1 MKKCF
6 CGVLFLLWLV
16 FSATSLCAVPR
27 IAGQIVDAESQK
39 PIDFADIFLYAKG
52 EPGPA
57 FYGSPDTQGRFMID
71 GIKDGEYTL
80 IVRLVGYDIF
90 SRPEIKLS
98 AETPP
103 VDLGVIG
110 LKPLEVGLA
119 EVEIVANKKQIVY
132 KLDKRV
138 IEASSNILSSGGT
151 AVDILQNTPSI
162 RVDAEGQVTF
172 RGSSGFAVYI
182 DGK

>member
-16 FSATSLCAVPR
+16 FSATGYAVPR

-52 EPGPA
+52 EPDPA
-57 FYGSPDTQGRFMID
+57 FYGSPDAQGRFVID

-90 SRPEIKLS
+90 S
-98 AETPP
+98 
-103 VDLGVIG
+103 
-110 LKPLEVGLA
+110 
-119 EVEIVANKKQIVY
+119 
-132 KLDKRV
+132 
-138 IEASSNILSSGGT
+138 
-151 AVDILQNTPSI
+151 
-162 RVDAEGQVTF
+162 
-172 RGSSGFAVYI
+172 
-182 DGK
+182 